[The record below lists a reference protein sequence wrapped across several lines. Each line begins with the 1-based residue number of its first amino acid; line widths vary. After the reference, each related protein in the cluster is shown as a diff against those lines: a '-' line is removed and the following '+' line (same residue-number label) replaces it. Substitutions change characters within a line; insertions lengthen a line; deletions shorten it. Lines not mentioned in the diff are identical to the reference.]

1 MTSKNAETLFSE
13 TKQRKVRAKNIE
25 VEAFLEKYK
34 KVKYFLFIKNRHLNI
49 YKLYNIKHK
58 HVKIYNFLKI
68 YTINIYKLF
77 FQNLN
82 IYVTLFFIYK
92 HLL

>member
-13 TKQRKVRAKNIE
+13 NKQRKVRATNIE

-49 YKLYNIKHK
+49 YKLYNIKH
-58 HVKIYNFLKI
+58 HNALKYI
-68 YTINIYKLF
+68 IF
-77 FQNLN
+77 
-82 IYVTLFFIYK
+82 
-92 HLL
+92 